1 MIGEPAEHRAVGVL
15 RAALPSMVILQA
27 EIAPWDGA
35 STTCKGLIVKPR
47 VCD

>member
-1 MIGEPAEHRAVGVL
+1 MIGEPAEHQAVVVL
-15 RAALPSMVILQA
+15 RAALPAMVILQA

-35 STTCKGLIVKPR
+35 SPTREGFFVKPR